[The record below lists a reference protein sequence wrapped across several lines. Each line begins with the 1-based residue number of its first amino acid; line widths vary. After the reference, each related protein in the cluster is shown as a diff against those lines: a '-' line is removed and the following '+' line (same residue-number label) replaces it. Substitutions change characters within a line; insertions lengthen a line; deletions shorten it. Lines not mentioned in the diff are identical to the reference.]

1 MRCVQLITTP
11 AGVLSCVLCK
21 YVVAYTAHNRCVVY
35 QSYQEIFSV
44 WPFLFPP
51 PPGSDRD
58 VMRAWGCI
66 ASVAVSLF
74 PRQTAESHK
83 QVSSARQSSCHL
95 VPSTWCAV
103 VAAQ

>member
-1 MRCVQLITTP
+1 MQCVNL
-11 AGVLSCVLCK
+11 
-21 YVVAYTAHNRCVVY
+21 VVAHTKYRRFVVCL
-35 QSYQEIFSV
+35 SYRGYVSV
-44 WPFLFPP
+44 TPRS
-51 PPGSDRD
+51 GRD

-74 PRQTAESHK
+74 PGQTAKSHK
-83 QVSSARQSSCHL
+83 QVSPARQPSCHL